1 MAQQSSHRPRSVR
14 GGKPARRGKDH
25 RGTSASAGGGRR
37 AKSSSAGSGQ
47 RSVGSLASSARQAVG
62 RPGGAASNA
71 APSRRKLKDSAGPC
85 PIMRACGGCA
95 WLGIPYRKQLVRKQ
109 EAMEN
114 LFRPLIERMGWDAV
128 IEATC
133 GMGGKAGDPGKAP
146 APRAFRYK
154 AATPFAPGPAGAVR
168 SGFFARGTHT
178 IVPAPNCTVEA
189 PGARHI
195 LNEVARAAERL
206 GIPAYDEDARQGV
219 LRYAVLRMG
228 WRTDEAMLTI
238 VTARREVPHIEDLAH
253 ELSSIDPR
261 IVCVAQNIN
270 GREGNAILGRETRVL
285 WGAPHMKDELLGCT
299 FAISPTAFYQ
309 TNPQQTEILYRLAIE
324 GMALEAGDVLL
335 DAYCGSGTIGLCA
348 ARDAARA
355 GKAIKLIGVEKNPAG
370 IADARLNAE
379 LNGLGPDEAS
389 FMATDAT
396 EFLRDAARSGTH
408 VDVVALDPPR
418 AGSTPAFLT
427 AAAELGPRRIVY
439 ISCNPT
445 TQVRDLEIL
454 GHQGYRLCRLTP
466 VDMFPHT
473 EHTETVAVLSRKSAT
488 KTFIPVTVSPKDMGL
503 DEAKAQPT
511 YENIRKYVKETHGL
525 TVSTLNIAQMK
536 AECGLEMEC
545 DRSGGKQQPK
555 CPPEKREAILDAFR
569 HFGMIED
576 DSSEG

>member
-37 AKSSSAGSGQ
+37 AKSPSAGSGQ
-47 RSVGSLASSARQAVG
+47 RSAGSPASSARQAVG
-62 RPGGAASNA
+62 RPDGAASGAAHPAGATSNA

-133 GMGGKAGDPGKAP
+133 GMGSKAGDPGKAP

-178 IVPAPNCTVEA
+178 IVPAPSCTVEA
-189 PGARHI
+189 QGARNI

-238 VTARREVPHIEDLAH
+238 VTARREVPHIKDLAH

-324 GMALEAGDVLL
+324 DMALEAGDVLL

-355 GKAIKLIGVEKNPAG
+355 GKVIKLIGVEKNPAG

-473 EHTETVAVLSRKSAT
+473 EHTETVAVL
-488 KTFIPVTVSPKDMGL
+488 
-503 DEAKAQPT
+503 E
-511 YENIRKYVKETHGL
+511 
-525 TVSTLNIAQMK
+525 
-536 AECGLEMEC
+536 
-545 DRSGGKQQPK
+545 RS
-555 CPPEKREAILDAFR
+555 
-569 HFGMIED
+569 
-576 DSSEG
+576 